1 MIRALLRL
9 TSQIS
14 LLWLITCLSYPSA
27 HAQTKE
33 IDSLSHFIETHI
45 QEDDSLATVLARL
58 SYLHNSFD
66 PDKGIRLGERGL
78 EISKRIDFSEGI
90 SRSFNSL
97 GVNYYAK
104 EEYVKAIDAY
114 NEAIRYKE
122 IIGDK
127 RGAMMTQ
134 VNLAIILVERRRV
147 NEALKYYEE
156 ARAYFEEAGDD
167 NVVGVVLVN
176 MAQAHRR
183 LRADSEALRLYLLAL
198 EYAEKSGNQAA
209 LATTLTNISVL
220 YIALGEYDQS
230 LTMRKRSLKITQETN
245 NRRLE
250 AQVRVGLGLVFQR
263 LHQNDSA
270 RYYFQSAY
278 EMADEIG
285 LRSRKASALQN
296 LGTLAKEEGDYQAAL
311 DYYQQALTLREMSSS
326 RRTLPFLY
334 RSMGEAHLNLR
345 QKQTGL
351 ENLLKSLFI
360 GQELGA
366 ITSIAEGAEALTD
379 YYESEGNFERAFY
392 YAKMAR
398 EANETID
405 SRQDIPEL
413 AKLVTRY
420 QNEKENQSLL
430 LRQAE
435 EEAALYKKL
444 DAERM
449 VRNLTIAGFVGVLI
463 LALIYYRFYKSKKRA
478 HALLEEQNRVISEQ
492 KNALGLQAEK
502 LLMVNSQM
510 EMLSEFRTGLTQ
522 MIAHDMKNPLNAII
536 GLSDGQPTARN
547 VKKIAESGYQ
557 MLNLVTNML
566 EVEKLEETGIK
577 PEKKQVFIDELIQK
591 AKNQVEILL
600 QAKSIFFQS
609 LVPKQIG
616 LIADEGIIVRVLVNL
631 LTNAIKYSENG
642 GVVKV
647 THEIV
652 PDGFLRISIIDEGP
666 GIEPDR
672 LPHIFNKFW
681 QSDQKQSGL
690 AVSTGL
696 GLTFC
701 KLALESHGGR
711 IWADSEQGKG
721 TSFTFELSISR
732 EACADY
738 IHLSHGEIQPREYLI
753 EPDEFSVLDKF
764 AGQLVKLKVHEVGAI
779 TRIFRK
785 MEEKNVTSRWKI
797 DLQGAVYD
805 GDQTKYN
812 QLLKALYED
821 QE

>member
-1 MIRALLRL
+1 MKRIFFKLA
-9 TSQIS
+9 SPIS
-14 LLWLITCLSYPSA
+14 LLWLLTCLSYQSA

-33 IDSLSHFIETHI
+33 LDSLNRFLEIHTT
-45 QEDDSLATVLARL
+45 EDDTLATVLARL

-66 PDKGIRLGERGL
+66 PEKGIDLGQRAL
-78 EISKRIDFSEGI
+78 EVSKRIDFPEGI

-104 EEYVKAIDAY
+104 EEYIKAIEAY
-114 NEAIRYKE
+114 DEAIRFKE

-127 RGAMMTQ
+127 RGAMMTK
-134 VNLAIILVERRRV
+134 VNLAVILVERRRV

-156 ARAYFEEAGDD
+156 TRAYFEDAGDD
-167 NVVGVVLVN
+167 NLVGVVLVN

-183 LRADSEALRLYLLAL
+183 VRADTEALRLYLLAL
-198 EYAEKSGNQAA
+198 EYTEKSGNQAA

-230 LTMRKRSLKITQETN
+230 LAMRRRSLKITQKTN

-250 AQVRVGLGLVFQR
+250 AQVRVGLGLVFR
-263 LHQNDSA
+263 HLNQNDSA

-278 EMADEIG
+278 EMANEIG
-285 LRSRKASALQN
+285 LRSRKANALQN
-296 LGTLAKEEGDYQAAL
+296 LGTLEKSEGDYKAAL
-311 DYYQQALTLREMSSS
+311 DYYQQSLVIRKKASSK
-326 RRTLPFLY
+326 RNLPFLY
-334 RSMGEAHLNLR
+334 RSIGEVYLELGQR
-345 QKQTGL
+345 QTGL
-351 ENLLKSLFI
+351 ENLLKSLSL

-366 ITSIAEGAEALTD
+366 ITSIAQGAEALTN
-379 YYESEGNFERAFY
+379 YYETEADFEKAFY

-430 LRQAE
+430 LQQAE
-435 EEAALYKKL
+435 DEAALYKQL
-444 DAERM
+444 DAERT
-449 VRNLTIAGFVGVLI
+449 VRNLTIAGFVGVLM
-463 LALIYYRFYKSKKRA
+463 LALIYYRFYQAKKRA

-577 PEKKQVFIDELIQK
+577 PERKQVFIDELIQK

-609 LVPKQIG
+609 LVPKQIS
-616 LIADEGIIVRVLVNL
+616 LMADEGIMVRVLVNL

-652 PDGFLRISIIDEGP
+652 PEGFLRISIVDEGP

-681 QSDQKQSGL
+681 QSDQKESGL

-711 IWADSEQGKG
+711 IWADSEEGKG
-721 TSFTFELSISR
+721 TAFTFELSISQ
-732 EACADY
+732 EACQDY
-738 IHLSHGEIQPREYLI
+738 MRLSHGETQSREYLV

-764 AGQLVKLKVHEVGAI
+764 AGQLMELKVHEVGAI

-785 MEEKNVTSRWKI
+785 MEEKNVTSRWKL

-805 GDQTKYN
+805 GDQTKYDR
-812 QLLKALYED
+812 LLKALYED

>member
-1 MIRALLRL
+1 M
-9 TSQIS
+9 
-14 LLWLITCLSYPSA
+14 LWLITCLSYPSA